1 MKKVILALG
10 VVLLFA
16 ACKKDIPQ
24 KQLTVT
30 VTPEIGGSVTPSSGT
45 YPMGSTV
52 KVLATPSAEYVFKE
66 WTGGF
71 TGSTNP
77 ANVLMDVDK
86 TVNAVF
92 EKREYPL
99 SLTIVGSG
107 TVKEEIIKIAAAS
120 TNYKSGT
127 TVRLTPQPSAGFQF
141 KKWSGDDTTSKT
153 PLDLVVS
160 KPVNLTCTFE
170 KMAITSLKIEN
181 LLDTLIISK
190 KHKYIVKGIYSNGA
204 TIDLSD
210 SVKITSSTSGINV
223 LTDRNLIG
231 AQSGKII
238 LSISYNNL
246 LVKDTAHISEIENVD
261 LSSLPFL
268 TTPSNSSAKIIVP
281 VVVVNYY
288 PTLNGIDIDTK
299 RAPGYGSLSPI
310 TIQSLKNRTIDY
322 ITLTKYGLEEGS
334 KYRGYNNSTQLSNVS
349 FKIVKFVNVYEIKR
363 GLEGV
368 PLATASIQDK
378 LTPVFQ
384 PDYFDIFTKIN
395 LQNLVNDN
403 GVKEVWF
410 SLRPLSSEYPVVKDT
425 LTNGLTASNFINLPE
440 SNMSSP
446 TGDVSNS
453 YRISNDLP
461 VYDKTYVVYGY
472 NLETSPANNIHNRGH
487 QIEAQLQSV
496 DNGIFGENTAIFLNK
511 FVGITIGKNNN
522 KPIGR
527 AGMTHFPPNTSKD
540 YDYDNKSLVE
550 SDIEDW
556 KPLGGSKK
564 LINSDRWIGL
574 QLPKY
579 PSLISTKDDYNKDPQ
594 YKWLIFWMQ
603 SIPGYNNGIS
613 GVNDWWDL
621 FYNWDNAVKNKSKL
635 NN

>member
-1 MKKVILALG
+1 MKRVILALG
-10 VVLLFA
+10 VLFLFA
-16 ACKKDIPQ
+16 ACKKDVPQ
-24 KQLTVT
+24 KQLTVN
-30 VTPEIGGSVTPSSGT
+30 VTPEVGGSVTPSSGT
-45 YPMGSTV
+45 YAMGSTV
-52 KVLATPSAEYVFKE
+52 KLTATASAEYIFKE

-71 TGSTNP
+71 TGTTNP
-77 ANVLMDVDK
+77 SNIVMDADK
-86 TVNAVF
+86 TITAVF

-107 TVKEEIIKIAAAS
+107 TVKEEIIKIASSA

-127 TVRLTPQPSAGFQF
+127 TIRLTPQPSAGFQF
-141 KKWSGDDTTSKT
+141 KKWSGDDTTSKS
-153 PLDLVVS
+153 PLDIVVS
-160 KPVNLTCTFE
+160 KPINLTCTFE
-170 KMAITSLKIEN
+170 KMAITSMKVEN

-190 KHKYIVKGIYSNGA
+190 KHKYIIKGVYSNGA

-231 AQSGKII
+231 AQSGNMV
-238 LSISYNNL
+238 ISLTYNNL
-246 LVKDTAHISEIENVD
+246 LIKDTAYVSEIENVD

-268 TTPSNSSAKIIVP
+268 TTPSNTNARIIVP
-281 VVVVNYY
+281 VVVINYY

-334 KYRGYNNSTQLSNVS
+334 KYRGYNNSTQQSNVS
-349 FKIVKFVNVYEIKR
+349 FKIVKFINVYEIKR
-363 GLEGV
+363 GMEGV
-368 PLATASIQDK
+368 PLATAGLQDR

-395 LQNLVNDN
+395 LENLVNKN

-425 LTNGLTASNFINLPE
+425 LSNGLTAANFINLPE

-453 YRISNDLP
+453 YKISNDLP
-461 VYDKTYVVYGY
+461 IYDKTYVVYGY
-472 NLETSPANNIHNRGH
+472 NIETSPANNIHNRGH

-496 DNGIFGENTAIFLNK
+496 DNGIFGENTATFLNK

-527 AGMTHFPPNTSKD
+527 AGMTHFPPNTTKD

-550 SDIEDW
+550 SDIEEW
-556 KPLGGSKK
+556 KPSGGTKK
-564 LINSDRWIGL
+564 LINSDRWMNVL
-574 QLPKY
+574 LKNY
-579 PSLISTKDDYNKDPQ
+579 PSVILTKDDYNKDPQ
-594 YKWLIFWMQ
+594 YKWLVFWMQ
-603 SIPGYNNGIS
+603 SIPGYNNGIT
-613 GVNDWWDL
+613 GVNDWWDI
-621 FYNWDNAVKNKSKL
+621 FYNWDDAIKNKTKL
-635 NN
+635 VK

>member
-10 VVLLFA
+10 VVFLFA
-16 ACKKDIPQ
+16 ACKKDVPQ
-24 KQLTVT
+24 KKLSVN
-30 VTPEIGGSVTPSSGT
+30 VTPEVGGSVTPSSGT
-45 YPMGSTV
+45 YAMGSTV
-52 KVLATPSAEYVFKE
+52 KLTATPSAEYIFKE

-71 TGSTNP
+71 TGTTNP
-77 ANVLMDVDK
+77 ANVIMDVDK
-86 TVNAVF
+86 TVTAVF

-107 TVKEEIIKIAAAS
+107 TVKEEVIKIASSA

-127 TVRLTPQPSAGFQF
+127 TVRLTPLPSVGFQF

-160 KPVNLTCTFE
+160 KPINLTCTFE
-170 KMAITSLKIEN
+170 KMAITSMKVEN

-210 SVKITSSTSGINV
+210 SVKITSSTAGINV

-231 AQSGKII
+231 AQSGNIV
-238 LSISYNNL
+238 LSVTYNNL
-246 LVKDTAHISEIENVD
+246 LIKDTAYVSAIENVD
-261 LSSLPFL
+261 LNTLPLL

-310 TIQSLKNRTIDY
+310 TIQDLKNRTIDY

-334 KYRGYNNSTQLSNVS
+334 KYRGYNNSLQQSNVS
-349 FKIVKFVNVYEIKR
+349 FKVVKYVNVYEIKR
-363 GLEGV
+363 GMEGV
-368 PLATASIQDK
+368 PLATAGLQDR

-384 PDYFDIFTKIN
+384 PDYFDVFTKIN
-395 LQNLVNDN
+395 LENLVNN
-403 GVKEVWF
+403 SGVKEVWF

-425 LTNGLTASNFINLPE
+425 LTNGLTAANFINLPE

-446 TGDVSNS
+446 SGDVSNS

-461 VYDKTYVVYGY
+461 VYNKTYVVYGY

-496 DNGIFGENTAIFLNK
+496 DNGIFGENTATFLNK

-550 SDIEDW
+550 TDIEDW
-556 KPLGGSKK
+556 KPSGGTKK

-574 QLPKY
+574 QLSKY

-603 SIPGYNNGIS
+603 SIPGYNNGIT

-621 FYNWDNAVKNKSKL
+621 FYNWDDAVKNKSKL

>member
-1 MKKVILALG
+1 MKRVILALG
-10 VVLLFA
+10 VLFLFA
-16 ACKKDIPQ
+16 ACKKDVPQ
-24 KQLTVT
+24 KQLTVNI
-30 VTPEIGGSVTPSSGT
+30 TPEVGGSVTPSSGS
-45 YPMGSTV
+45 YAMGSTV
-52 KVLATPSAEYVFKE
+52 KLTATPTAEYIFKE
-66 WTGGF
+66 WTGGI
-71 TGSTNP
+71 TGTTNP
-77 ANVLMDVDK
+77 ANVVMDLDK
-86 TVNAVF
+86 TITAVF

-107 TVKEEIIKIAAAS
+107 TVKEEIIKIASSA

-127 TVRLTPQPSAGFQF
+127 TIRLTPQPSAGFQF
-141 KKWSGDDTTSKT
+141 KKWSGDDTTSKS
-153 PLDLVVS
+153 PLDIVVS
-160 KPVNLTCTFE
+160 KPINLTCTFE
-170 KMAITSLKIEN
+170 KMAITSLKVEN

-190 KHKYIVKGIYSNGA
+190 KHKYIIKGVYSNGA

-231 AQSGKII
+231 AQSGNMV
-238 LSISYNNL
+238 ISLTYNNL
-246 LVKDTAHISEIENVD
+246 LIKDTAYVSEIENVD

-268 TTPSNSSAKIIVP
+268 TTPSNTNARIIVP
-281 VVVVNYY
+281 VVVINYY

-334 KYRGYNNSTQLSNVS
+334 KYRGYNNSTQQSNVS
-349 FKIVKFVNVYEIKR
+349 FKIVKFINVYEIKR
-363 GLEGV
+363 GMEGV
-368 PLATASIQDK
+368 PLATAGLQDR

-395 LQNLVNDN
+395 LENLVNKN

-425 LTNGLTASNFINLPE
+425 LSNGLTAANFINLPE

-453 YRISNDLP
+453 YKISNDLP
-461 VYDKTYVVYGY
+461 IYDKTYVVYGY
-472 NLETSPANNIHNRGH
+472 NIETSPANNIHNRGH

-496 DNGIFGENTAIFLNK
+496 DNGIFGENTATFLNK

-527 AGMTHFPPNTSKD
+527 AGMTHFPPNTTKD

-550 SDIEDW
+550 SDIEEW
-556 KPLGGSKK
+556 KPSGGTKK
-564 LINSDRWIGL
+564 LINSDRWMNVL
-574 QLPKY
+574 LKNY
-579 PSLISTKDDYNKDPQ
+579 PSVILTKDDYNKDPQ
-594 YKWLIFWMQ
+594 YKWLVFWMQ
-603 SIPGYNNGIS
+603 SIPGYNNGIT
-613 GVNDWWDL
+613 GVNDWWDI
-621 FYNWDNAVKNKSKL
+621 FYNWDDAIKNKTKL
-635 NN
+635 VK

>member
-1 MKKVILALG
+1 MKRVFLVLGIVI
-10 VVLLFA
+10 LFA
-16 ACKKDIPQ
+16 ACKKDVPQ
-24 KQLTVT
+24 KQLTVN
-30 VTPEIGGSVTPSSGT
+30 VTPEVGGSVTPSSGT
-45 YPMGSTV
+45 YAMGSTV
-52 KVLATPSAEYVFKE
+52 KLTATASAEYIFKE

-71 TGSTNP
+71 TGTTNP
-77 ANVLMDVDK
+77 SNIVMDADK
-86 TVNAVF
+86 TITAVF

-107 TVKEEIIKIAAAS
+107 TVKEEIIKIASSA

-127 TVRLTPQPSAGFQF
+127 TIRLTPQPSAGFQF
-141 KKWSGDDTTSKT
+141 KKWSGDDTTSKS

-160 KPVNLTCTFE
+160 KPINLTCTFE
-170 KMAITSLKIEN
+170 KMAITSLKVEN

-190 KHKYIVKGIYSNGA
+190 KHKYIIKGVYSNGA

-231 AQSGKII
+231 AQSGNMV
-238 LSISYNNL
+238 ISLTYNNL
-246 LVKDTAHISEIENVD
+246 LIKDTAYVSEIENVD

-268 TTPSNSSAKIIVP
+268 TTPSNTNARIIVP
-281 VVVVNYY
+281 VVVINYY

-334 KYRGYNNSTQLSNVS
+334 KYRGYNNSTQQSNVS
-349 FKIVKFVNVYEIKR
+349 FKIVKFINVYEIKR
-363 GLEGV
+363 GMEGV
-368 PLATASIQDK
+368 PLATAGLQDR

-395 LQNLVNDN
+395 LENLVNKN

-425 LTNGLTASNFINLPE
+425 LSNGLTAANFINLPE

-453 YRISNDLP
+453 YKISNDLP
-461 VYDKTYVVYGY
+461 IYDKTYVVYGY
-472 NLETSPANNIHNRGH
+472 NIETSPANNIHNRGH

-496 DNGIFGENTAIFLNK
+496 DNGIFGENTATFLNK

-527 AGMTHFPPNTSKD
+527 AGMTHFPPNTTKD

-550 SDIEDW
+550 SDIEEW
-556 KPLGGSKK
+556 KPSGGTKK
-564 LINSDRWIGL
+564 LINSDRWMNVL
-574 QLPKY
+574 LKNY
-579 PSLISTKDDYNKDPQ
+579 PSVILTKDDYNKDPQ
-594 YKWLIFWMQ
+594 YKWLVFWMQ
-603 SIPGYNNGIS
+603 SIPGYNNGIT
-613 GVNDWWDL
+613 GVNDWWDI
-621 FYNWDNAVKNKSKL
+621 FYNWDDAIKNKTKL
-635 NN
+635 VK